1 MNKKAIAILGAI
13 FLLIVGT
20 LGFLIYSKYSGS
32 KNSAKQNDTSQVST
46 STQSSG
52 IDASALGGNQNQVLP
67 TDNGANN
74 ANSSAQAYKLIDDQV
89 VSPVLFYNGN
99 GITYFNKQGQLFQ
112 ASIEDSGGQIVVSS
126 KKQLEI
132 PVKSNITK
140 ILWPQKGDN
149 FIAQLN
155 LNGKKAW
162 SFFDSRNSMFID
174 LPASI
179 SSLDFLP
186 NADKIY
192 YIWSY
197 PDPNKHDTVNI
208 SNPDGKNYQ
217 KIGEMW
223 NKNAQVFVSPDGLNV
238 LYYRENNSDFIN
250 EIGLTTPDAKI
261 WRSLVKEGYNYG
273 ALWSPDSKKFLFGK
287 KNSTTQQYQLWYY
300 DLYSGEVKNLGI
312 FSTPE
317 KAVWDKDSQTI
328 YVAVPAQASAGSALT
343 TDNFYKFNT
352 STFEKVEYNF
362 SNQSLDGRDLFLNLN
377 SNKLFFRNAQDGG
390 LYYLDLS
397 K

>member
-1 MNKKAIAILGAI
+1 MGAI

-32 KNSAKQNDTSQVST
+32 KNTISKQVDSNSQASST
-46 STQSSG
+46 VQNAG
-52 IDASALGGNQNQVLP
+52 IDASALGNSQNQNPV
-67 TDNGANN
+67 DSNN
-74 ANSSAQAYKLIDDQV
+74 NNSNSSAQAYKLIDDQV
-89 VSPVLFYNGN
+89 ISPVLFYNGN

-132 PVKSNITK
+132 PVKNNITK

-149 FIAQLN
+149 FIAELN
-155 LNGKKAW
+155 FNGKKTW

-174 LPASI
+174 LPVSI

-192 YIWSY
+192 YIWNY
-197 PDPNKHDTVNI
+197 PDPNKRDTVNV

-223 NKNAQVFVSPDGLNV
+223 NKNAQVHVSPDGLNV
-238 LYYRENNSDFIN
+238 LYFKENNPDFVN

-273 ALWSPDSKKFLFGK
+273 VLWSPDSKKFLFGK

-328 YVAVPAQASAGSALT
+328 YVAVPTQSSLGSALT

-362 SNQSLDGRDLFLNLN
+362 PSQSLDGRDLFLNLN